1 MNERDNFKEIYN
13 VHDPYN
19 KHVWADD
26 KEYPAWALVKV
37 VVGGFIAF
45 LFMVA
50 FATGG
55 LLL

>member
-1 MNERDNFKEIYN
+1 MNEQDNFKESYN

-26 KEYPAWALVKV
+26 KEYPAQVLVKI
-37 VVGGFIAF
+37 VVGGFVAF
-45 LFMVA
+45 LFMA
-50 FATGG
+50 TIATGG

>member
-1 MNERDNFKEIYN
+1 MNERDNFKESHN

-45 LFMVA
+45 LFMAA

>member
-1 MNERDNFKEIYN
+1 MNEQDNFKESYN

-26 KEYPAWALVKV
+26 KEYPAWVLVKII
-37 VVGGFIAF
+37 VGGFVAF
-45 LFMVA
+45 LFMA
-50 FATGG
+50 TIATGG